1 MPYSVEHAAARPVQ
15 GWRFHVSG
23 IDLSLLAVV
32 VIWGVQYSVIKQA
45 ISQMSPMV
53 FASIRFGLASLFITA
68 VLKTAGESLAFDRA
82 DLGRFV
88 LLGFVGITVCQTA
101 FVQGLARTTASTSA
115 LLLATSPMFVSLLS
129 GVLGLEYITPLIAA
143 GVTLS
148 FGGTA
153 LIVGLG
159 TGGLSLTGPAFIG
172 SVICLCGAFSWASYS
187 IMARTLLRRY
197 SPLKVTTLALLTGT
211 PLLILFSASDLLNQ
225 NWADISSQGWVGL
238 CYSFLLGTVVAF
250 AVWNVS
256 IQKSGTTRTAV
267 FSNLTPIIAVI
278 VSGLFFGETLNVWQ
292 IVGAAITLTGVTL
305 TRLAPRKPVRN

>member
-1 MPYSVEHAAARPVQ
+1 MPHSVEHAAARPVQ
-15 GWRFHVSG
+15 SGRFHVSG

-32 VIWGVQYSVIKQA
+32 LIWGVQYSVIKQA

-53 FASIRFGLASLFITA
+53 FASIRFGLASLFIIA
-68 VLKTAGESLAFDRA
+68 VLKAARESLGFDRA

-115 LLLATSPMFVSLLS
+115 LLLATSPIFVILLS
-129 GVLGLEYITPLIAA
+129 GVLGLEYIT
-143 GVTLS
+143 GVMAVGVALS
-148 FGGTA
+148 FCGTA
-153 LIVGLG
+153 LIIGLG
-159 TGGLSLTGPAFIG
+159 TGGLSLSGPAFIG
-172 SVICLCGAFSWASYS
+172 SIISLCGAFSWATYS

-197 SPLKVTTLALLTGT
+197 SPLKVTALALVTGT
-211 PLLILFSASDLLNQ
+211 PLLVLLSAGDLLHQ
-225 NWADISSQGWVGL
+225 NWADISPQGWVGL
-238 CYSFLLGTVVAF
+238 CYSFLFGTVVAF

-256 IQKSGTTRTAV
+256 IQKTGSTRTAV

-278 VSGLFFGETLNVWQ
+278 VSGLFFGEMLNVWQ
-292 IVGAAITLTGVTL
+292 IVGAAVTLTGVTL